1 MSGRILRRRL
11 HGGRRSR
18 PPHPSQSP
26 RQRTPPPHRRST
38 KQPKPLKILK
48 RSSSE
53 PCLWSGVSVEDRH
66 RSLESAGILFRPH
79 TFTDVFASSHS
90 LSGLA
95 SSSSPLSFEGP
106 GYNKDAKVV
115 INVSVEGSPGPVRT
129 MVKLGCTVEQT
140 IKLVVDRYAEEGR
153 SPKLVH
159 NSAFELHQSYF
170 SLQCLDKSELI
181 GDAASRSFYLRKSDS
196 GHSNNGE
203 LNSFINSGTASSP
216 VAIPPPMY
224 FLTTFITRK
233 LKKIVRLTRRLWK
246 VLVCSQ

>member
-1 MSGRILRRRL
+1 MPDRTLRRRL
-11 HGGRRSR
+11 HGGRRLR

-38 KQPKPLKILK
+38 KQSKPLKILK

-53 PCLWSGVSVEDRH
+53 PYLWSGVSVEDRH
-66 RSLESAGILFRPH
+66 RSLESSGILFRPH

-95 SSSSPLSFEGP
+95 SSSSSSQLSFEGP

-140 IKLVVDRYAEEGR
+140 IKLVVNKYAEEGR
-153 SPKLVH
+153 SPKLDH
-159 NSAFELHQSYF
+159 NFTFELHQSYF
-170 SLQCLDKSELI
+170 SLQCK
-181 GDAASRSFYLRKSDS
+181 
-196 GHSNNGE
+196 
-203 LNSFINSGTASSP
+203 
-216 VAIPPPMY
+216 
-224 FLTTFITRK
+224 
-233 LKKIVRLTRRLWK
+233 
-246 VLVCSQ
+246 